1 VRPVN
6 ADNVAMTAA
15 SASVTALPFAR
26 IADTVTGARTL
37 EELVRPLLEVLETLT
52 GMESTYLTSIDS
64 NAGVQHVL
72 FARNTQT
79 LLIPEALTVP
89 WSDTLCQRALDE
101 GCTYTDD
108 VPSRWGDSDAA
119 RALGIH
125 TYVSTPVRLEDGSL
139 YGTLCAASARQLPL
153 PDDAQRA
160 LHMFSRLIGQQLE
173 RERLLDR
180 LQEANAALAASALVD
195 TVTGLPNRRALM
207 IELNRRIAHCQRQH
221 EALVVAFIDLDGF
234 KAINDRHG
242 HEAGDRFLTAI
253 GRTLE
258 SALRADDFAAR
269 LGGDEFV
276 VVGTVAHV
284 EGPDSIEAF
293 RERLAQCTRRSFDL
307 GAVTVDYDGAS
318 VGAVVAGDDNPDPDT
333 LIARAD
339 AAMYAVKHARK
350 ARTRASA

>member
-1 VRPVN
+1 
-6 ADNVAMTAA
+6 MSTA

-26 IADTVTGARTL
+26 IADAVTGARTL
-37 EELVRPLLEVLETLT
+37 EELVRPLLEVLEALT
-52 GMESTYLTSIDS
+52 GMESTYLTSIDAD
-64 NAGVQHVL
+64 AGVQHVL

-79 LLIPEALTVP
+79 LLVPEQLTVP

-108 VPSRWGDSDAA
+108 VPSRWGDSIAA
-119 RALGIH
+119 QALGIH

-173 RERLLDR
+173 RERLVDR

-195 TVTGLPNRRALM
+195 PVTGLPNRRALM
-207 IELNRRIAHCQRQH
+207 LELTRRIAHCQRQH

-242 HEAGDRFLTAI
+242 HEAGDRFLAQI
-253 GRTLE
+253 GRTLQG
-258 SALRADDFAAR
+258 ALRADDFAAR

-276 VVGTVAHV
+276 VIGTIAHL
-284 EGPDSIEAF
+284 EGPDSIDAF
-293 RERLAQCTRRSFDL
+293 RDRLAACTRRPFDL
-307 GAVTVDYDGAS
+307 GTVVVDYDGAS
-318 VGAVVAGDDNPDPDT
+318 VGAVVAGDDQPDGET

-339 AAMYAVKHARK
+339 AAMYAVKRARK
-350 ARTRASA
+350 TQHLARA

>member
-1 VRPVN
+1 
-6 ADNVAMTAA
+6 MSTA

-26 IADTVTGARTL
+26 IADAVTVARTL
-37 EELVRPLLEVLETLT
+37 EELVRPLLEVLEALT
-52 GMESTYLTSIDS
+52 GMESTYLTSIDAD
-64 NAGVQHVL
+64 AGVQHVL

-79 LLIPEALTVP
+79 LLVPEQLTVP

-108 VPSRWGDSDAA
+108 VPSRWGDSIAA
-119 RALGIH
+119 QALGIH

-173 RERLLDR
+173 RERLVDR

-195 TVTGLPNRRALM
+195 PVTGLPNRRALM
-207 IELNRRIAHCQRQH
+207 LELTRRIAHCQRQH

-242 HEAGDRFLTAI
+242 HEAGDRFLAQI
-253 GRTLE
+253 GRTLQG
-258 SALRADDFAAR
+258 ALRADDFAAR

-276 VVGTVAHV
+276 VIGTIAHL
-284 EGPDSIEAF
+284 EGPDSIDAF
-293 RERLAQCTRRSFDL
+293 RDRLAACTRRPFDL
-307 GAVTVDYDGAS
+307 GTVVVDYDGAS
-318 VGAVVAGDDNPDPDT
+318 VGAVVAGDDQPDGET

-339 AAMYAVKHARK
+339 AAMYAVKRARK
-350 ARTRASA
+350 TQHLARA